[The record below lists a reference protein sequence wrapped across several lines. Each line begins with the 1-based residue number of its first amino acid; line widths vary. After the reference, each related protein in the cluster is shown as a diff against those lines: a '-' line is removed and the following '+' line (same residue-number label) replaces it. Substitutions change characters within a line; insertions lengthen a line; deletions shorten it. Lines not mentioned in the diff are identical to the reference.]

1 VELAFPP
8 GEQSQSGRGIAMLE
22 QLQGTSARS
31 ATTLEPSSLVKTRVG
46 PPRKRILP
54 SIEGKFL
61 NVNGSRFWVKAVTYG
76 TFAANSAGEPYPE
89 MEQVRDD
96 FARMADAGINTVRLY
111 TPPSDRIADAAADA
125 GLMLIPDICWGS
137 RKCELQQPKLQGIY
151 DYAREHAR
159 RLARHPALLMY
170 SIGNETPPL
179 IVRWYGRKKV
189 EEHVRKLYDIVKE
202 EAPQSLVTY
211 ANHPPAEHLNL
222 GFLDVVSFNVYLDH
236 ESDFR
241 KYLGR
246 LQSIAGERPLM
257 ISELGLDS
265 GEHGEKEQARFLAG
279 HLRAVFEKGLCGA
292 AVYAWTDEWS
302 IFQEKI
308 EGWSFGL
315 TRNDRSPKPALRAVQ
330 KIFSRDIY
338 GLRDTA
344 WPRVSVVVCSYNG
357 GTTLPGCLESL
368 ERLNYPNYEV
378 IVIDDGSKDDT
389 PQIVKR
395 FDCRSIRV
403 PNGGLSRARNLGIQ
417 NATGEI
423 VAFIDSDAYADA
435 DWLFYLVT
443 ALEEHDAGAVG
454 GPNLAVPSDSFTSHC
469 IDQVPGNP
477 THVLLTDETAEHVP
491 GCNMAFR
498 KSALSEI
505 GNFDPTH
512 RAAGDDVDVCWKLL
526 IQNHQIAFAPS
537 GVVWHHRRPTAMKFL
552 RQQQGYGYAEAFL
565 QRRYP
570 SRFNAF
576 GNLVWQGSVYDGAH
590 VTMRR
595 EGLPALFPPRVYQ
608 GRFCSAG
615 YQSVHQPFLTWW
627 FQIFTKAEW
636 QGTAACVILAATG
649 SGWTGNTWSAI
660 VLGLLGIAMTLFTLG
675 GAALAGA
682 HAVKARKWTGRERMR
697 GFLLVAALNILQPLW
712 RAKGRIIGIW
722 RSREDQHE
730 FPEVKR
736 LWGNLSQR
744 DRWLNHMQV
753 HLKAAGWVVEV
764 SGDWGT
770 TDLEILG
777 PGPCAASLTSV
788 YEDVLERGRH
798 YVCYRVTA
806 RRKMRPILS
815 GLAILAALAALIF
828 LRPDLAPLA
837 LPVAVYVTMLWRAR
851 TNTLRAVSQLATECG
866 KPFGMTPVEDEV

>member
-1 VELAFPP
+1 MLDELQIPIDRSVSLQELRGVFELFEAKRP
-8 GEQSQSGRGIAMLE
+8 EGRLH
-22 QLQGTSARS
+22 
-31 ATTLEPSSLVKTRVG
+31 
-46 PPRKRILP
+46 P
-54 SIEGKFL
+54 SIDGKFL
-61 NVNGSRFWVKAVTYG
+61 RVNGSRFWVKAVTYG
-76 TFAANSAGEPYPE
+76 TFAPNSAGEPYPE
-89 MEQVRDD
+89 LGRVRDD
-96 FARMADAGINTVRLY
+96 FARMRDAGINTVRLY

-137 RKCELQQPKLQGIY
+137 RKLELEHPRLNAIY

-159 RLARHPALLMY
+159 RLAQHPALLMY
-170 SIGNETPPL
+170 SVGNETPPL
-179 IVRWYGRKKV
+179 IVRWYGRKKI
-189 EEHVRKLYDIVKE
+189 EEHVRRLYDIVKE
-202 EAPQSLVTY
+202 EAPHSLVTY

-222 GFLDVVSFNVYLDH
+222 GFLDVVSFNVYLDR

-241 KYLGR
+241 KYLAR

-292 AVYAWTDEWS
+292 AVYSWTDEWS

-315 TRNDRSPKPALRAVQ
+315 TRHDRRPKPALASVSDV
-330 KIFSRDIY
+330 FSRDLY
-338 GLRDTA
+338 SLRKTA

-357 GTTLPGCLESL
+357 GATLAGCLDSL
-368 ERLNYPNYEV
+368 EQLSYPNFEV

-389 PQIVKR
+389 PEIVKR
-395 FDCRSIRV
+395 YDCRCIRV

-417 NATGEI
+417 NATGEV
-423 VAFIDSDAYADA
+423 VAFIDSDAYADV
-435 DWLFYLVT
+435 DWLFYIVT
-443 ALEEHDAGAVG
+443 ALEEHDAAAVG
-454 GPNLAVPSDSFTSHC
+454 GPNLAVPSDSFASHC

-498 KSALSEI
+498 KSALAAI

-526 IQNHQIAFAPS
+526 IHNYKIAFAPS
-537 GVVWHHRRPTAMKFL
+537 AAVWHHRRPTVMKFL
-552 RQQQGYGYAEAFL
+552 KQQQGYGYAEAFL

-590 VTMRR
+590 VALRR
-595 EGLPALFPPRVYQ
+595 EGLPALFKPKVFQ
-608 GRFCSAG
+608 GRFCGAG
-615 YQSVHQPFLTWW
+615 YQSVYQPFLTWW

-636 QGTAACVILAATG
+636 QGAAACVLLGGIG
-649 SGWTGNTWSAI
+649 SARAGNLPSAI
-660 VLGLLGIAMTLFTLG
+660 VLLLFGFVMSLFTLG
-675 GAALAGA
+675 AAALAGA
-682 HAVKARKWTGRERMR
+682 QAVKTKKWTDRHRIR
-697 GFLLVAALNILQPLW
+697 GFLLVSALNILQPLW
-712 RAKGRIIGIW
+712 RAKGRLAGTW
-722 RSREDQHE
+722 HSREEQHD
-730 FPEVKR
+730 FPPLKR

-744 DRWLNHMQV
+744 DQWLDDMQV
-753 HLKAAGWVVEV
+753 HLKAAGWVAETA
-764 SGDWGT
+764 GDWGT

-777 PGPCAASLTSV
+777 PGPCTASLTSV

-806 RRKMRPILS
+806 RRKIWPSLI
-815 GLAILAALAALIF
+815 GVTILAAIAAVILV
-828 LRPDLAPLA
+828 RPSLTPLG
-837 LPVAVYVTMLWRAR
+837 LPLAVYVILLWRAR
-851 TNTLRAVSQLATECG
+851 TNMMRAISQLATECG
-866 KPFGMTPVEDEV
+866 KPLGMTPVEDEF

>member
-1 VELAFPP
+1 MLQEL
-8 GEQSQSGRGIAMLE
+8 
-22 QLQGTSARS
+22 QLTPAEHVL
-31 ATTLEPSSLVKTRVG
+31 TLESSQVAQPAVIGL
-46 PPRKRILP
+46 PRRSHLP

-61 NVNGSRFWVKAVTYG
+61 RVNGERFWVKAVTYG
-76 TFAANSAGEPYPE
+76 TFSANSCGEPYPE
-89 MEQVRDD
+89 LEEVRDD
-96 FARMADAGINTVRLY
+96 FARMSDVGINTVRLY

-137 RKCELQQPKLQGIY
+137 RKCELEYPRLKDIY

-159 RLARHPALLMY
+159 RLARHPALLLY
-170 SIGNETPPL
+170 SVGNETPPL
-179 IVRWYGRKKV
+179 IVRWYGRKKI
-189 EEHVRKLYDIVKE
+189 EEHIRRLYDIVKE
-202 EAPQSLVTY
+202 EAPESLVTY

-236 ESDFR
+236 EGDFR

-265 GEHGEKEQARFLAG
+265 GQHGEEEQARFLAG

-315 TRNDRSPKPALRAVQ
+315 TRHDRCPKPALQSVRDV
-330 KIFSRDIY
+330 FSHDLY
-338 GLRDTA
+338 TLRKKA

-357 GTTLPGCLESL
+357 GSTLAGCLESL
-368 ERLNYPNYEV
+368 QRLNYPNYEV
-378 IVIDDGSKDDT
+378 IVIDDGSKDNT
-389 PQIVKR
+389 PGIVK
-395 FDCRSIRV
+395 DYNCRCVRV

-423 VAFIDSDAYADA
+423 VAFIDSDAYADP
-435 DWLFYLVT
+435 DWLFYMVT
-443 ALEEHDAGAVG
+443 ALNEHDARAVG
-454 GPNLAVPSDSFTSHC
+454 GPNLAVPSDSFASHC

-498 KSALSEI
+498 KRALSEI

-526 IQNHQIAFAPS
+526 IQNYKIAFAP
-537 GVVWHHRRPTAMKFL
+537 GAVVWHHRRPTVMKFL

-576 GNLVWQGSVYDGAH
+576 GNLVWRGSVYDGAH
-590 VTMRR
+590 VAMRR
-595 EGLPALFPPRVYQ
+595 EGLPALFTPKVYQ
-608 GRFCSAG
+608 GRFCGAG
-615 YQSVHQPFLTWW
+615 YQSLYQPFLTWW

-636 QGTAACVILAATG
+636 QGAAACMMLAGICSAR
-649 SGWTGNTWSAI
+649 TGNMLSAI
-660 VLGLLGIAMTLFTLG
+660 ALGLLGIAMTVLTFG
-675 GAALAGA
+675 AAALAGA
-682 HAVKARKWTGRERMR
+682 HAVKTKKWTDRHRIR

-712 RAKGRIIGIW
+712 RAKGRMLGIW
-722 RSREDQHE
+722 RSRKEQPD
-730 FPEVKR
+730 FPRVKR

-744 DRWLNHMQV
+744 DQWLNHMQV
-753 HLKAAGWVVEV
+753 HLKAAGWMVETA
-764 SGDWGT
+764 GDWGT

-777 PGPCAASLTSV
+777 PGPCVASLTSV

-806 RRKMRPILS
+806 RRKVWPLLI
-815 GLAILAALAALIF
+815 GLTILAAVAAVIF
-828 LRPDLAPLA
+828 LRPSLAPVG
-837 LPVAVYVTMLWRAR
+837 LPIAGYVVLVWRAR
-851 TNTLRAVSQLATECG
+851 TNMIRAVSQLATECG
-866 KPFGMTPVEDEV
+866 KPFGMTPVEDEF